1 MVTITLPDNSKKS
14 FDSSISIE
22 DVAADIGKGLL
33 KATVAGKVDG
43 ALKDGSDLLE
53 KDCSLEIIRNSDHEG
68 LEIIRHSCAHL
79 FGHALK
85 QFYPEAKMAIGP
97 VIDDGFYYDIDFEKK
112 LTEEDLLKIEERMK
126 ELASKEYKVIK
137 KISDYG
143 LVFYTNYNSKKGK
156 EIELNPKVAV
166 NFWWRELKK
175 QIRVEGFIEKAS
187 KEDSDDYFNSR
198 PLKSRVSAIISNQSS
213 KISSYEDLTNQ
224 IDNYLE
230 QKDES
235 SIKRPDHCGL
245 YTVIPNAVEFWQ
257 ERDNRTH
264 ERLKYILSDNQKW
277 SSHLLSP

>member
-1 MVTITLPDNSKKS
+1 MIEKGKISQEPFIEILKTLEEAESANLIDWNAMNIASVDQMSQPSSRMV
-14 FDSSISIE
+14 
-22 DVAADIGKGLL
+22 LL
-33 KATVAGKVDG
+33 
-43 ALKDGSDLLE
+43 
-53 KDCSLEIIRNSDHEG
+53 
-68 LEIIRHSCAHL
+68 
-79 FGHALK
+79 
-85 QFYPEAKMAIGP
+85 
-97 VIDDGFYYDIDFEKK
+97 
-112 LTEEDLLKIEERMK
+112 
-126 ELASKEYKVIK
+126 K
-137 KISDYG
+137 KISDDG
-143 LVFYTNYNSKKGK
+143 LVFYTNYNSRKGK

-187 KEDSDDYFNSR
+187 EEDSDNYFNSR

-230 QKDES
+230 QNDES

-245 YTVIPNAVEFWQ
+245 YIVIPNAVEFWE

-264 ERLKYILSDNQKW
+264 ERLKYILSDDQKW